1 MDNRIENAMRRGRGY
16 WFVDGFTEILAGILF
31 LLLGGI
37 ALLSGIMP
45 PSSFLSQFFSL
56 AASAAI
62 VKVAGL
68 ILAVLGLWWLKD
80 RFTYPRTGFVR
91 EKGVSGTQLLVFLRN
106 AILIAILPMLALMI
120 PIFVVPAV
128 RGAIFSLPVWLPPV
142 VGIFWGALCVLLG
155 EWTALRRFRLL
166 GAAIVLAGILVGAW
180 QLTLGLPS
188 VPADALR
195 TNILS
200 PLPDVLRA
208 PLEESLNRV
217 LTGVGLI
224 TLLSGIGFSVS
235 GLATFLRYRK
245 ENPVPY
251 REES

>member
-1 MDNRIENAMRRGRGY
+1 MNSQIESVMKRGRGY
-16 WFVDGFTEILAGILF
+16 WFVDGFTEILVGILF
-31 LLLGGI
+31 ILLGGI
-37 ALLSGIMP
+37 TLLSGIVP
-45 PSSFLSQFFSL
+45 QNSFLSQFVSL
-56 AASAAI
+56 AESAAI
-62 VKVAGL
+62 VKFLGL

-91 EKGVSGTQLLVFLRN
+91 EKGVSRSQLLVFLRN
-106 AILIAILPMLALMI
+106 AVLIAILPMIGLII
-120 PIFVVPAV
+120 PLFFIPAV
-128 RGAIFSLPVWLPPV
+128 RGAIFSMPVWFPPV
-142 VGIFWGALCVLLG
+142 VGIFWGALCILLG

-166 GAAIVLAGILVGAW
+166 GVVIMLAGISIGAW
-180 QLTLGLPS
+180 QLTLGLPN

-195 TNILS
+195 ATILS
-200 PLPDVLRA
+200 PLPDVLWA

-217 LTGVGLI
+217 LTGVGLL
-224 TLLSGIGFSVS
+224 TLLSGIAFAVS

>member
-1 MDNRIENAMRRGRGY
+1 MEKQIESAMKRGRGY

-31 LLLGGI
+31 ILLGGI
-37 ALLSGIMP
+37 TLLSGIVP
-45 PSSFLSQFFSL
+45 PSSFLSQFISL
-56 AASAAI
+56 AESAAI
-62 VKVAGL
+62 VKFLGL

-91 EKGVSGTQLLVFLRN
+91 EKGVPRGQLLVFLRN
-106 AILIAILPMLALMI
+106 AVLIAIVPMIGLII
-120 PIFVVPAV
+120 PLFFIPAV
-128 RGAIFSLPVWLPPV
+128 RGAIFSMPVWFPPV
-142 VGIFWGALCVLLG
+142 LGIFWGALCIFLG

-166 GAAIVLAGILVGAW
+166 GVVILLAGISIGAW
-180 QLTLGLPS
+180 QLTLGLPN

-195 TNILS
+195 ANILS
-200 PLPDVLRA
+200 PLPDVLWA
-208 PLEESLNRV
+208 PVEESLNRV
-217 LTGVGLI
+217 LTGLGLL

>member
-1 MDNRIENAMRRGRGY
+1 MDSQIESVMKRGRGY
-16 WFVDGFTEILAGILF
+16 WFVDGFTEILVGILF
-31 LLLGGI
+31 ILLGGI
-37 ALLSGIMP
+37 TLLSGIVP
-45 PSSFLSQFFSL
+45 QNSFLSQFVSL
-56 AASAAI
+56 AESAAI
-62 VKVAGL
+62 VKFLGL

-91 EKGVSGTQLLVFLRN
+91 EKGVSRSQLLVFLRN
-106 AILIAILPMLALMI
+106 AVLIAILPMIGLII
-120 PIFVVPAV
+120 PLFFIPAV
-128 RGAIFSLPVWLPPV
+128 RGAIFSMPVWFPPV
-142 VGIFWGALCVLLG
+142 VGIFWGALCILLG

-166 GAAIVLAGILVGAW
+166 GVVIMLAGISIGAW
-180 QLTLGLPS
+180 QLTLGLPN

-195 TNILS
+195 ATILS
-200 PLPDVLRA
+200 PLPDVLWA

-217 LTGVGLI
+217 LTGVGLL
-224 TLLSGIGFSVS
+224 TLLSGIAFAVS

>member
-1 MDNRIENAMRRGRGY
+1 MDSQIESVMKRGRGY

-31 LLLGGI
+31 ILLGGI
-37 ALLSGIMP
+37 TLLSGIVP
-45 PSSFLSQFFSL
+45 PSSFLSQFVSL
-56 AASAAI
+56 AESAAI
-62 VKVAGL
+62 VKFLGL

-91 EKGVSGTQLLVFLRN
+91 EKGVPRAQLLIFLRN
-106 AILIAILPMLALMI
+106 AVLIAILPVLGLII
-120 PIFVVPAV
+120 PLFVVPAV
-128 RGAIFSLPVWLPPV
+128 RGAIFSMPVWFPPV
-142 VGIFWGALCVLLG
+142 LGIFWGALCILLG

-166 GAAIVLAGILVGAW
+166 GVVIMLAGISIGIW
-180 QLTLGLPS
+180 QLTLGLPN

-195 TNILS
+195 ANILS
-200 PLPDVLRA
+200 PLPDVLWA
-208 PLEESLNRV
+208 PVKESLNRV
-217 LTGVGLI
+217 LAGVGLL
-224 TLLSGIGFSVS
+224 TLLSGIAFAVS

>member
-1 MDNRIENAMRRGRGY
+1 MDTRIESAMKRGRGY
-16 WFVDGFTEILAGILF
+16 WFDDGFTEILAGILF
-31 LLLGGI
+31 ILLGGI
-37 ALLSGIMP
+37 TLLSGMMP

-56 AASAAI
+56 AASAVI
-62 VKVAGL
+62 VKVVGL

-91 EKGVSGTQLLVFLRN
+91 EKGVPGAQLLVFLRN
-106 AILIAILPMLALMI
+106 AVLIAVLPMLALMI
-120 PIFVVPAV
+120 PLFVVPAV
-128 RGAIFSLPVWLPPV
+128 RGAIFSMPVWFPPV
-142 VGIFWGALCVLLG
+142 VGIFWGALCIFLG

-166 GAAIVLAGILVGAW
+166 GAVILLAGISVGAW

-195 TNILS
+195 ANILS

-208 PLEESLNRV
+208 PLEESLNRM
-217 LTGVGLI
+217 LAGVGVV
-224 TLLSGIGFSVS
+224 TLVAGIGFAVS
-235 GLATFLRYRK
+235 GLVTFLRYRK

-251 REES
+251 QEEP

>member
-1 MDNRIENAMRRGRGY
+1 MDRQIESVMKRGRGY

-31 LLLGGI
+31 ILLGGI
-37 ALLSGIMP
+37 TLLSGIVP
-45 PSSFLSQFFSL
+45 PSSFLSQFISL
-56 AASAAI
+56 AESAAI
-62 VKVAGL
+62 VKFLGL

-91 EKGVSGTQLLVFLRN
+91 EKGVPRAQLLVFLRN
-106 AILIAILPMLALMI
+106 AVLIAILPMIGLII
-120 PIFVVPAV
+120 PLFFIPAV
-128 RGAIFSLPVWLPPV
+128 RGAIFSMPIWFPPV
-142 VGIFWGALCVLLG
+142 LGIFWGVLCILLS

-166 GAAIVLAGILVGAW
+166 GVVIMLAGISIGAW
-180 QLTLGLPS
+180 QLTLGLPN

-195 TNILS
+195 ANILS
-200 PLPDVLRA
+200 PLPDVLWA
-208 PLEESLNRV
+208 PVEESLNRV
-217 LTGVGLI
+217 LAGVGLL
-224 TLLSGIGFSVS
+224 TLLSGIAFAVS

>member
-1 MDNRIENAMRRGRGY
+1 MEKQIESAMKRGRGY

-31 LLLGGI
+31 ILLGGI
-37 ALLSGIMP
+37 TLLSGIVP
-45 PSSFLSQFFSL
+45 PSSFLSQFISL
-56 AASAAI
+56 AESAAI
-62 VKVAGL
+62 VKFLGL

-91 EKGVSGTQLLVFLRN
+91 EKGVPRGQLLVFLRN
-106 AILIAILPMLALMI
+106 AVLIAIVPMIGLII
-120 PIFVVPAV
+120 PLFFIPAV
-128 RGAIFSLPVWLPPV
+128 RGAIFSMPVWFPPV
-142 VGIFWGALCVLLG
+142 LGIFWGALCIFLG

-166 GAAIVLAGILVGAW
+166 GVVILLAGISIGAW
-180 QLTLGLPS
+180 QLTLGLPN

-195 TNILS
+195 ANILC
-200 PLPDVLRA
+200 PLPDVLWA
-208 PLEESLNRV
+208 PVEESLNRV
-217 LTGVGLI
+217 LTGLGLL

>member
-1 MDNRIENAMRRGRGY
+1 MDSQIESVMKRGRGY
-16 WFVDGFTEILAGILF
+16 WFVDGFTEILVGILF
-31 LLLGGI
+31 ILLGGI
-37 ALLSGIMP
+37 TLLSGIVP
-45 PSSFLSQFFSL
+45 QNSFLSQFVSL
-56 AASAAI
+56 AESAAI
-62 VKVAGL
+62 VKLLGL

-91 EKGVSGTQLLVFLRN
+91 EKGVSRSQLLVFLRN
-106 AILIAILPMLALMI
+106 AVLIAILPVLGLII
-120 PIFVVPAV
+120 PLFVVPAV
-128 RGAIFSLPVWLPPV
+128 RGAIFSMPVWFPPV
-142 VGIFWGALCVLLG
+142 VGIFWGALCILLG

-166 GAAIVLAGILVGAW
+166 GVVIMLAGISIGAW
-180 QLTLGLPS
+180 QLTLGLPN

-195 TNILS
+195 ATILS
-200 PLPDVLRA
+200 PLPDVLWA

-217 LTGVGLI
+217 LTGVGLL
-224 TLLSGIGFSVS
+224 TLLSGIAFAVS

>member
-1 MDNRIENAMRRGRGY
+1 MDRQIESVMKRGRGY

-31 LLLGGI
+31 ILLGGI
-37 ALLSGIMP
+37 TLLSGIVP
-45 PSSFLSQFFSL
+45 PSSFLSQFISL
-56 AASAAI
+56 AESAAI
-62 VKVAGL
+62 VKFLGL

-91 EKGVSGTQLLVFLRN
+91 EKGVPRAQLLVFLRN
-106 AILIAILPMLALMI
+106 AVLIAILPMIGLII
-120 PIFVVPAV
+120 PLFLIPAV
-128 RGAIFSLPVWLPPV
+128 RGAIFSMPVWFPPV
-142 VGIFWGALCVLLG
+142 LGIFWGALCILLG

-166 GAAIVLAGILVGAW
+166 GVVIMLAGISIGAW
-180 QLTLGLPS
+180 QLTLGLPN

-195 TNILS
+195 ANILS
-200 PLPDVLRA
+200 PLPDVLWA
-208 PLEESLNRV
+208 PVEESLNRV
-217 LTGVGLI
+217 LTGVGLL
-224 TLLSGIGFSVS
+224 TLLSGIAFAVS